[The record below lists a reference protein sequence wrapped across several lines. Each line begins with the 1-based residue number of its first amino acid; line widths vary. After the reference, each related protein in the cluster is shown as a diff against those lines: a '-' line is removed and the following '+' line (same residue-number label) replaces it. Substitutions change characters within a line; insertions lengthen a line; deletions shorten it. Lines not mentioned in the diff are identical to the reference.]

1 MENLNFA
8 LIRIECCNQY
18 KDTPCRIALVG
29 VDGTQIVDK
38 REFLIDPEDGIFDF
52 MASGT
57 QLSDLRGKG
66 NFAEHW
72 ADIISFINK
81 YSILVSTADGY
92 DSDVL
97 FNAIRRFHVNC
108 KSIPYLTAKNILRRS
123 VSTYSFTFDHLCEL
137 LGVEWI
143 NKMPLSLAVN
153 WCELIIT
160 ACKEKEENDLLTF
173 AENNKLVVGS
183 ISSENY
189 IKCAIKRIYQSHA
202 NDDSDLDESKFQ
214 KEHLFYGQNIVFT
227 GKLQYFIRDEAE
239 RRVKVI
245 GGECPNSL
253 TKKTNYLVVGV
264 QTPSQVGADGLS
276 EKQRKAIKYKEEGI
290 DIELLS
296 ETEFIDIMGLQD
308 LIDWRKYIDET
319 YLVPFLKK

>member
-1 MENLNFA
+1 MKNLNFA

-38 REFLIDPEDGIFDF
+38 REFLIDPEEGVFDF

-72 ADIISFINK
+72 ADIVSFIHK

-97 FNAIRRFHVNC
+97 FNAIRKFHVNSE
-108 KSIPYLTAKNILRRS
+108 SIPYMTAKNILRRS
-123 VSTYSFTFDHLCEL
+123 ISTYSFAFDHMCKL
-137 LGVEWI
+137 LGVECVD
-143 NKMPLSLAVN
+143 NMPMTIATS

-160 ACKEKEENDLLTF
+160 ACKEKEEDCLLDF

-183 ISSENY
+183 ISSEDY
-189 IKCAIKRIYQSHA
+189 IKCAIRRIYKPYS
-202 NDDSDLDESKFQ
+202 NDDKVLDESKFQ
-214 KEHLFYGQNIVFT
+214 KDHLFYGQNVVFT
-227 GKLQYFIRDEAE
+227 GNFQYFTKDDAKSFVET
-239 RRVKVI
+239 I
-245 GGECPNSL
+245 GGIPTKGLS
-253 TKKTNYLVVGV
+253 KKTNYLVAGEQKV
-264 QTPSQVGADGLS
+264 SQVGPGGLS

-290 DIELLS
+290 DIELLN
-296 ETEFIDIMGLQD
+296 EVDFIEIMGLQD
-308 LIDWRKYIDET
+308 IVAWKTYINET
-319 YLVPFLKK
+319 F